1 MKKDVI
7 IKKLKFYLKTEVEE
21 GRMTVAIY
29 NTLIELISELSDKEA
44 QFQQPITD
52 EMIEKIIND
61 EPELPGIMPDEIWLA
76 AQDKQSLSEVLRLT
90 VRETKNGILNRYK
103 SLSLKAQ
110 KTKAIGKR
118 MEIRMRTNCDCMI
131 ASFAGLMGWSYDFAK
146 TFFPERAI
154 TKTGY
159 NWDCLIPYLR
169 SNKIYLSW
177 CPSKNEVN
185 WSKPAMLDVPSLT
198 ASDKGE
204 HIIFWDGTKIIDPS
218 KKEIHYKEVPEEINC
233 AYQISEH
240 WPIPVFEE
248 SLSKPKAQKPSDDL
262 EKNGYSFE
270 TGV

>member
-110 KTKAIGKR
+110 KDESKTIDHCIILHSGRPLRNRIFTSVDSARNYIKMQYSKR
-118 MEIRMRTNCDCMI
+118 KFSEPEANIFMDKSYGAKFEIVTLN
-131 ASFAGLMGWSYDFAK
+131 
-146 TFFPERAI
+146 
-154 TKTGY
+154 
-159 NWDCLIPYLR
+159 
-169 SNKIYLSW
+169 
-177 CPSKNEVN
+177 
-185 WSKPAMLDVPSLT
+185 
-198 ASDKGE
+198 
-204 HIIFWDGTKIIDPS
+204 
-218 KKEIHYKEVPEEINC
+218 
-233 AYQISEH
+233 SE
-240 WPIPVFEE
+240 
-248 SLSKPKAQKPSDDL
+248 A
-262 EKNGYSFE
+262 
-270 TGV
+270 